1 MPNNLSAKQKL
12 ILQIVKDYR
21 RKHGYSPTLGEL
33 KKLLGVQYV
42 TSVVHL
48 LGKLEEKGYIQKAV
62 GAERGITPVD
72 QNQLTINIPVVGSAP
87 CGKPLL
93 AQENIEGY
101 IPVDKNLLRDDPTKY
116 FFLKA
121 VGDSMDRA
129 GIENGDMVL
138 VHSQPTSQPGDKV
151 IALID
156 NEATIKIFKPS
167 REYIALVPKS
177 SNPENKPIILHQDF
191 TIQGI
196 VRAVYKKDMLWA

>member
-1 MPNNLSAKQKL
+1 MPNDLSAKQKL

-21 RKHGYSPTLGEL
+21 GKHGYSPTLGEL

-48 LGKLEEKGYIQKAV
+48 LNRLIEKGYILKAA
-62 GAERGITPVD
+62 GAERGITPID
-72 QNQLTINIPVVGSAP
+72 QNQVTINIPVVGSVP

-101 IPVDKNLLRDDPTKY
+101 IPVDKNLLKDDPTKY

-129 GIENGDMVL
+129 GIESGDMVL
-138 VHSQPTSQPGDKV
+138 IHSQPTSQPGEKV
-151 IALID
+151 VALIGD
-156 NEATIKIFKPS
+156 EATIKIFKPA
-167 REYIALVPKS
+167 RDYVALVPKS
-177 SNPENKPIILHQDF
+177 SNPNNKPIILNQDF

-196 VRAVYKKDMLWA
+196 VRAVYKKDMLQA